1 MSLLGPMAMPVS
13 EFPGGL
19 MLCWAPWPASGS
31 WQEELLEGGADGTTE
46 LRQHP
51 VEGGEGCKC
60 PSCMVSKVSF
70 WLILEEVITE
80 GLGPVTLYISCAWDK
95 HGILWF
101 WTLALPGL

>member
-1 MSLLGPMAMPVS
+1 MLGTLASL
-13 EFPGGL
+13 
-19 MLCWAPWPASGS
+19 W
-31 WQEELLEGGADGTTE
+31 ELARGIIGRGTDGTTE

-95 HGILWF
+95 HGIPWF